1 MLIAMKATTTPNSEK
16 GPRIRISGS
25 VSAEDIIGQFPIG
38 WIIAGLLLLL
48 AGSVVFAAT
57 LGYISLPLPA
67 ALNIMIARVFDQPSW
82 ITQYDP
88 VWSTVVMEVRLP
100 RILCATVV
108 GAGLALAGVV
118 FQGIL
123 LNPLADPYTLGVS
136 AGAAFGAS
144 LALLVNFHLLGNLSI
159 PLFAFAGAVATLFL
173 VIYLS
178 ADGSGLSSSNLILSG
193 IIVAAILS
201 AGLSFIKY
209 IADEQVSVIIFWLM
223 GSFAAR
229 TWADVG
235 LVMSAVGLGAGVCAY
250 FARDLNLLALGERPA
265 AALGVDFQRVTL
277 ILLVTASL
285 VAAVCVAVSGII
297 GFVGLLVP
305 HLMRMLVGPDNRC
318 LLPASLLSGGLLLLA
333 ADTLTRAVLPQEIPI
348 GVLTALVGGPF
359 FCYVF
364 RRRQKERAL

>member
-1 MLIAMKATTTPNSEK
+1 MIASRNASTQDATPEHRK
-16 GPRIRISGS
+16 GAP
-25 VSAEDIIGQFPIG
+25 SAGPTG
-38 WIIAGLLLLL
+38 WRLPLAWALAGLLVLLTV
-48 AGSVVFAAT
+48 SVVAAAC
-57 LGYISLPLPA
+57 LGYIRLPFTA
-67 ALNIMIARVFDQPSW
+67 VIRIMLARLLDQPGW
-82 ITQYDP
+82 LADYDP
-88 VWSTVVMEVRLP
+88 VWTAVVTEVRLP

-108 GAGLALAGVV
+108 GAGLAMAGVV

-144 LALLVNFHLLGNLSI
+144 LALLINIQLLGGFSV

-178 ADGSGLSSSNLILSG
+178 ADGSGFSSNSLILSG

-209 IADEQVSVIIFWLM
+209 MADEQVSVIIFWLM
-223 GSFAAR
+223 GSFASR

-235 LVMSAVGLGAGVCAY
+235 LAAAAVGLGTAVCAY
-250 FARDLNLLALGERPA
+250 YARDLNLLALGERPA
-265 AALGVDFQRVTL
+265 ASLGVDFQRVTL
-277 ILLVTASL
+277 TLLITASL

-305 HLMRMLVGPDNRC
+305 HLMRMLVGPDNRR
-318 LLPASLLSGGLLLLA
+318 LLPASLLAGALLLLA

-364 RRRQKERAL
+364 RRRQKEQMP

>member
-1 MLIAMKATTTPNSEK
+1 MPARPV
-16 GPRIRISGS
+16 R
-25 VSAEDIIGQFPIG
+25 
-38 WIIAGLLLLL
+38 WIIAGLAILL
-48 AGSVVFAAT
+48 AAALVAAAGMGYIRLPFAAV
-57 LGYISLPLPA
+57 LRIMA
-67 ALNIMIARVFDQPSW
+67 AHLFDQPNW
-82 ITQYDP
+82 IAHYDP
-88 VWSTVVMEVRLP
+88 VWSVVITDVRLP
-100 RILCATVV
+100 RILSSMLV
-108 GAGLALAGVV
+108 GAGLALSGVV

-144 LALLVNFHLLGNLSI
+144 LALLLNISLLGAFSV
-159 PLFAFAGAVATLFL
+159 PLFAFVGATATLFL
-173 VIYLS
+173 VIWLS
-178 ADGSGLSSSNLILSG
+178 SDGSGLSSTNLILSG

-209 IADEQVSVIIFWLM
+209 VADEQVSVIIFWLM

-229 TWADVG
+229 TWIDVG
-235 LVMSAVGLGAGVCAY
+235 LVAAAVGLGLAVCTY

-265 AALGVDFQRVTL
+265 ASLGVDFQRVTL
-277 ILLVTASL
+277 TLLVTVSL

-305 HLMRMLVGPDNRC
+305 HLMRMLVGPDNRR
-318 LLPASLLSGGLLLLA
+318 LLPAALLAGALLLLA

-364 RRRQKERAL
+364 RQRQKEQRF